1 MLPFWLAVS
10 ASLALH
16 LGVLLAP
23 GWGLPLDD
31 GHEASSLDAT
41 IAVIPSPAARP
52 AIPPPVKKRPQP
64 RSAPPSAPAAPVAT
78 VPVENVP
85 ASEAAGP
92 VAEEVVP
99 ETAPVASP
107 APTADAV
114 PPAPTSPQGAGRH
127 EVAVP
132 SKARDWAEPNTFA
145 HRWPRSGRIVYQ
157 VSWGE
162 QGLIVGQCEQRWE
175 HDGQRYSLHAE
186 IGTTGL
192 AALFRPAK
200 VVQDSRGIFDAA
212 GLRPLEFAV
221 MREGKSKESVRFD
234 PEEGRII
241 LARGDSVPFVPAAQ
255 DMLSLFYQLAALPF
269 DVPGYPLAV
278 VTGRKLTTFAISV
291 GGESALE
298 TPQGLR
304 RVRHLK
310 VSAGKQEDSTEIWL
324 DVETRLPL
332 KIRHRDRKG
341 EVFDQVAIAIE
352 TEPSQ

>member
-1 MLPFWLAVS
+1 MLLPFWLALS

-16 LGVLLAP
+16 AGVLLAP
-23 GWGLPLDD
+23 GWDLPFDD
-31 GHEASSLDAT
+31 ESETAPIDAT
-41 IAVIPSPAARP
+41 LVSPRPAAVKPPLPAAARP
-52 AIPPPVKKRPQP
+52 VHKRPPAKPLPPPAPAIPQARAPIEPVAVAPDPEPPVPAVEP
-64 RSAPPSAPAAPVAT
+64 MPAAAEP
-78 VPVENVP
+78 PP
-85 ASEAAGP
+85 A
-92 VAEEVVP
+92 V
-99 ETAPVASP
+99 TP
-107 APTADAV
+107 APTFAD
-114 PPAPTSPQGAGRH
+114 
-127 EVAVP
+127 
-132 SKARDWAEPNTFA
+132 
-145 HRWPRSGRIVYQ
+145 RWPRSGRIVYQ

-162 QGLIVGQCEQRWE
+162 QGLIVGRSEQRWK
-175 HDGQRYSLHAE
+175 HDGQHYGLHAE
-186 IGTTGL
+186 TETTGL

-221 MREGKSKESVRFD
+221 MRAGKPKESVRFD

-255 DMLSLFYQLAALPF
+255 DMLSLFHQLAALPF
-269 DVPGYPLAV
+269 DVPDHTQAV
-278 VTGRKLTTFAISV
+278 ITGRKLTTFAISV

-298 TPQGLR
+298 TPLGLR

-310 VSAGKQEDSTEIWL
+310 VSAGQQEDSTEIWL

-352 TEPSQ
+352 TESGQ